1 MDCEIPGFGERGI
14 APWNVPGPCEERAWK
29 SGAFQT
35 KTKIRP
41 LRRNACDTVQ
51 SRRVGHTSSIFQMH
65 QHYAA
70 VSVSWLT
77 SVVTPT
83 APRRDFNNALY
94 WCKISIKSSSLH
106 DLQSFTTK
114 RTNWVVLVFFAFF
127 PTLNHTIVTISN
139 VTAWPSR
146 DVAKARGSDFEVNQ
160 VRSSCPSADRV
171 LSPWARFSWREV
183 H

>member
-1 MDCEIPGFGERGI
+1 MDCEIPGFGDRGDCTMKRPWSLWRKSLEKWGLSNQNKNP
-14 APWNVPGPCEERAWK
+14 APTTQCLWYG
-29 SGAFQT
+29 
-35 KTKIRP
+35 
-41 LRRNACDTVQ
+41 TVT
-51 SRRVGHTSSIFQMH
+51 RCHTSSIFQMH

-77 SVVTPT
+77 SVVTQT
-83 APRRDFNNALY
+83 APRRDFNHAFH
-94 WCKISIKSSSLH
+94 WRKISIKSSSLH

-114 RTNWVVLVFFAFF
+114 RTKWVVLVFFAFF